1 MNLNSNKMAK
11 FPTWMPLLLVG
22 GQKDFGEN
30 EVVCAGGCG
39 GLGWGEVLS
48 AFILLPT
55 PNHPRLA

>member
-1 MNLNSNKMAK
+1 MNLNSNKMAT
-11 FPTWMPLLLVG
+11 FPTWMPHLLVG
-22 GQKDFGEN
+22 GQKDLGEN

-48 AFILLPT
+48 AFFLLPT